1 MPESTLI
8 YIAVL
13 VIGIVIGVAVSY
25 LLGIMQSKNAKELAE
40 EIFSENESK
49 RQENIDQVISNMKE
63 SFGSMSLEALSKST
77 EQFLTLAKSTLEP
90 EREFTKQE
98 LETKKGLID
107 QQLGKMTGELEK
119 VSILMKELEK
129 DRVEKFGQL
138 SNQLRITNQQ
148 TSELMKTTGSIRE
161 ALASTKTRGQW
172 GERMAEDVLR
182 LAGFVENIN
191 YVKQKTLEGSTQRP
205 DFTFMLPKDLT
216 INMDVKFPLNN
227 FVNYLEA
234 QSERDKESYRKTFLN
249 DVKSR
254 LKEVTTKDYISPESN
269 TVDYVIL
276 FIPNEQIYSFIQ
288 EEDSA
293 IFDTAIQN
301 KVLLCS
307 PVNFFAVLAIIRQ
320 AIDNFALEQ
329 TSKEMLVQF
338 GAFKKQWDAFV
349 AKFDTLGQRIEAVQK
364 EYEVLTTTRKRAVER
379 PLKKIEGLRKQK
391 GLPTA
396 DDDEG
401 QAPKFEVIDSDS

>member
-1 MPESTLI
+1 MPESALI

-13 VIGIVIGVAVSY
+13 IIGIVIGVAVSY
-25 LLGIMQSKNAKELAE
+25 LLEIMQGKNAKELAE

-77 EQFLTLAKSTLEP
+77 EQFLALAKSTLEP

-119 VSILMKELEK
+119 VSTLMKELEK

-234 QSERDKESYRKTFLN
+234 QSERDKEGYRKTFLN
-249 DVKSR
+249 DVKLR

-349 AKFDTLGQRIEAVQK
+349 AKFDTLGQRIDAVQK

-379 PLKKIEGLRKQK
+379 PLNKIEGIRKQK
-391 GLPTA
+391 GLPSS
-396 DDDEG
+396 DDEDD
-401 QAPKFEVIDSDS
+401 QIPKFEVVDSDS

>member
-1 MPESTLI
+1 MPESTII
-8 YIAVL
+8 YLAVL
-13 VIGIVIGVAVSY
+13 IIGIVIGVAVSY
-25 LLGIMQSKNAKELAE
+25 LLGIMQGKNAKELAE

-77 EQFLTLAKSTLEP
+77 EQFLALAKSTLEP

-119 VSILMKELEK
+119 VSTLMKELEK

-234 QSERDKESYRKTFLN
+234 QSERDKEGYRKTFLN
-249 DVKSR
+249 DVKLR

-349 AKFDTLGQRIEAVQK
+349 AKFDTLGQRIDAVQK

-379 PLKKIEGLRKQK
+379 PLNKIEGIRKQK
-391 GLPTA
+391 GLPSS
-396 DDDEG
+396 DDEDD
-401 QAPKFEVIDSDS
+401 QIPKFEVVDSDS

>member
-1 MPESTLI
+1 MDNSLII
-8 YIAVL
+8 YIIVL
-13 VIGIVIGVAVSY
+13 IAGIVIGVVLSY
-25 LLGIMQSKNAKELAE
+25 ILGLLQSKSSKELAR
-40 EIFSENESK
+40 EIFDENELK
-49 RQENIDQVISNMKE
+49 RQQNIDQIISNMKE

-77 EQFLTLAKSTLEP
+77 EQFLQLAKSTFEP
-90 EREFTKQE
+90 EREITKQE

-107 QQLGKMTGELEK
+107 QQLGKMTGELDK
-119 VSILMKELEK
+119 VSNLMKELEK

-138 SNQLRITNQQ
+138 SNQLRIANQQ
-148 TSELMKTTGSIRE
+148 TTELMKTTGSIRE

-182 LAGFVENIN
+182 LAGFIENVN
-191 YVKQKTLEGSTQRP
+191 YVKQKTLDGSSQRP
-205 DFTFMLPKDLT
+205 DFTFMLPKNLT

-227 FVNYLEA
+227 FVNYLESE
-234 QSERDKESYRKTFLN
+234 SERDKEGYKNTFLR

-254 LKEVTTKDYISPESN
+254 LKEVTSKDYINPEDN

-288 EEDSA
+288 EEDST
-293 IFDTAIQN
+293 IFDSAIQN

-307 PVNFFAVLAIIRQ
+307 PINFFAVLAIIRQ
-320 AIDNFALEQ
+320 AIDNFAMEQ

-349 AKFDTLGQRIEAVQK
+349 AKFDTLGQRIDAVQK
-364 EYEVLTTTRKRAVER
+364 EYENLTTTRKRALER
-379 PLKKIEGLRKQK
+379 PLNKIEGLRKQK
-391 GLPTA
+391 GLPAA
-396 DDDEG
+396 DDD
-401 QAPKFEVIDSDS
+401 QSQTPKFEVIDSDN

>member
-1 MPESTLI
+1 MTESIII
-8 YIAVL
+8 YIVIL
-13 VIGIVIGVAVSY
+13 VVGILIGIGASY
-25 LLGIMQSKNAKELAE
+25 LLGIIQSKTAKELTR
-40 EIFSENESK
+40 EIFNENEIK

-77 EQFLTLAKSTLEP
+77 EEFLKLAKSTLQP
-90 EREFTKQE
+90 EREFTKKE

-119 VSILMKELEK
+119 VSTLMKELEK

-138 SNQLRITNQQ
+138 SNQLRITNEQ
-148 TSELMKTTGSIRE
+148 TTALMKTTSSIRE

-191 YVKQKTLEGSTQRP
+191 YVKQKTLEGTTQRP
-205 DFTFMLPKDLT
+205 DFTFMLPKNLT
-216 INMDVKFPLNN
+216 INMDVKFPLTN

-234 QSERDKESYRKTFLN
+234 KSERDKEAYKNSFLK
-249 DVKSR
+249 DVKLR
-254 LKEVTTKDYISPESN
+254 LKEVTTKDYINPQSN
-269 TVDYVIL
+269 TVDYSIL

-288 EEDSA
+288 EEDSS

-307 PVNFFAVLAIIRQ
+307 PINFFAVLAIIRQ

-329 TSKEMLVQF
+329 TSKELLSLF
-338 GAFKKQWDAFV
+338 GAFKKQWDEYV
-349 AKFDTLGQRIEAVQK
+349 NKFDTLGKRIKAVQD
-364 EYEVLTTTRKRAVER
+364 EYEVLTTTRKRGVER
-379 PLKKIEGLRKQK
+379 PLNKIEDLRKQK
-391 GLPTA
+391 GLPA
-396 DDDEG
+396 SDDE
-401 QAPKFEVIDSDS
+401 AEVRKFEVIDSDS

>member
-1 MPESTLI
+1 MPESTII
-8 YIAVL
+8 YLAVL
-13 VIGIVIGVAVSY
+13 IIGIVIGVAVSY
-25 LLGIMQSKNAKELAE
+25 LLEIMQGKNAKELAE

-77 EQFLTLAKSTLEP
+77 EQFLALAKSTLEP

-119 VSILMKELEK
+119 VSTLMKELEK

-234 QSERDKESYRKTFLN
+234 QSERDKEGYRKTFLN
-249 DVKSR
+249 DVKLR

-349 AKFDTLGQRIEAVQK
+349 AKFDTLGQRIDAVQK

-379 PLKKIEGLRKQK
+379 PLNKIEGIRKQK
-391 GLPTA
+391 GLPSS
-396 DDDEG
+396 DDEDD
-401 QAPKFEVIDSDS
+401 QIPKFEVVDSDS

>member
-1 MPESTLI
+1 MPESAII
-8 YIAVL
+8 YIVIL
-13 VIGIVIGVAVSY
+13 VVGIVIGVGLSY
-25 LLGIMQSKNAKELAE
+25 LLGIIQSKTAKELTR
-40 EIFSENESK
+40 EIFDENEIK

-63 SFGSMSLEALSKST
+63 SFGNMSLQALSKST
-77 EQFLTLAKSTLEP
+77 DEFLKLAKSTLEP
-90 EREFTKQE
+90 EREFTKKE
-98 LETKKGLID
+98 LENKKGLID

-119 VSILMKELEK
+119 VSTLMKDLEK

-138 SNQLRITNQQ
+138 SSQLRITNEQ
-148 TSELMKTTGSIRE
+148 TNVLMKTTNSIRE
-161 ALASTKTRGQW
+161 ALSSTKTRGQW

-191 YVKQKTLEGSTQRP
+191 YVKQKTLEGSSQRP

-216 INMDVKFPLNN
+216 INMDVKFPLTN
-227 FVNYLEA
+227 FVNYLESA
-234 QSERDKESYRKTFLN
+234 SERDKEGYKNTFLR
-249 DVKSR
+249 DVKLR
-254 LKEVTTKDYISPESN
+254 LKEVTTKDYISPENN

-288 EEDSA
+288 EEDSS

-329 TSKEMLVQF
+329 TSKEMLSLF
-338 GAFKKQWDAFV
+338 GTFKKQWDAFV
-349 AKFDTLGQRIEAVQK
+349 NKFDTLGQRIEAVQT
-364 EYEVLTTTRKRAVER
+364 EYEHLTTTRKRAVER
-379 PLKKIEGLRKQK
+379 PLNKIEGLRKQK
-391 GLPTA
+391 GLPTS
-396 DDDEG
+396 DDESEVR
-401 QAPKFEVIDSDS
+401 KFEVVDSDS

>member
-1 MPESTLI
+1 MTESTII
-8 YIAVL
+8 YIAIL
-13 VIGIVIGVAVSY
+13 VIGIIIGVAASY
-25 LLGIMQSKNAKELAE
+25 LLGIMQSKTARQLTE
-40 EIFSENESK
+40 EIFEENERK

-77 EQFLTLAKSTLEP
+77 QQFLQLAKSTLEP
-90 EREFTKQE
+90 EREYTKKE
-98 LETKKGLID
+98 LESKKGLID

-119 VSILMKELEK
+119 VSTLMKELEK

-191 YVKQKTLEGSTQRP
+191 YVKQKTLEGTAHRP

-234 QSERDKESYRKTFLN
+234 QSEGDKEAYKSTFLK
-249 DVKSR
+249 DVKLR
-254 LKEVTTKDYISPESN
+254 LKEVVTKDYINPESN

-288 EEDSA
+288 EEDSS

-320 AIDNFALEQ
+320 AIDNFAIEQ

-379 PLKKIEGLRKQK
+379 PLNKIENIRKQK
-391 GLPTA
+391 GLPA
-396 DDDEG
+396 SDDEQG
-401 QAPKFEVIDSDS
+401 QVPKFEVIDSDN

>member
-1 MPESTLI
+1 MPESIII
-8 YIAVL
+8 YIIIL
-13 VIGIVIGVAVSY
+13 VVGIVIGIAVSF
-25 LLGIMQSKNAKELAE
+25 LLGIIQSKTAKELTR
-40 EIFSENESK
+40 EIFNENEIK

-77 EQFLTLAKSTLEP
+77 EQFLKLAKSTLEP
-90 EREFTKQE
+90 EREFTKKE
-98 LETKKGLID
+98 LENKKGLID
-107 QQLGKMTGELEK
+107 LQLGKMTGELEK
-119 VSILMKELEK
+119 VSTLMKDLEK

-138 SNQLRITNQQ
+138 SSQLRITNEQ
-148 TSELMKTTGSIRE
+148 TTVLMKTTSSIRE

-191 YVKQKTLEGSTQRP
+191 YVKQKTLEGSSQRP

-216 INMDVKFPLNN
+216 INMDVKFPLTN
-227 FVNYLEA
+227 FVNYLESA
-234 QSERDKESYRKTFLN
+234 SERDKEGYKNTFLR
-249 DVKSR
+249 DVKLR
-254 LKEVTTKDYISPESN
+254 LKEVTTKDYISPENN

-288 EEDSA
+288 EEDSS

-329 TSKEMLVQF
+329 TSKEMLTLF
-338 GAFKKQWDAFV
+338 GTFKKQWDGFV
-349 AKFDTLGQRIEAVQK
+349 NKFDTLGDRIEAVQK

-379 PLKKIEGLRKQK
+379 PLNKIEGLRKQK
-391 GLPTA
+391 GLPTS
-396 DDDEG
+396 DDESEVR
-401 QAPKFEVIDSDS
+401 KFEVIDSDS

>member
-1 MPESTLI
+1 
-8 YIAVL
+8 
-13 VIGIVIGVAVSY
+13 
-25 LLGIMQSKNAKELAE
+25 
-40 EIFSENESK
+40 
-49 RQENIDQVISNMKE
+49 MKE

-77 EQFLTLAKSTLEP
+77 QQFLQLAKSTLEP
-90 EREFTKQE
+90 EREYTKKE
-98 LETKKGLID
+98 LESKKGLID

-119 VSILMKELEK
+119 VSTLMKELEK

-191 YVKQKTLEGSTQRP
+191 YVKQKTLEGTAHRP

-234 QSERDKESYRKTFLN
+234 QSEGDKEAYKSTFLK
-249 DVKSR
+249 DVKLR
-254 LKEVTTKDYISPESN
+254 LKEVVTKDYINPESN

-288 EEDSA
+288 EEDSS

-320 AIDNFALEQ
+320 AIDNFAIEQ

-379 PLKKIEGLRKQK
+379 PLNKIENIRKQK
-391 GLPTA
+391 GLPA
-396 DDDEG
+396 SDDEQG
-401 QAPKFEVIDSDS
+401 QVPKFEVIDSDN

>member
-1 MPESTLI
+1 MPESALI

-13 VIGIVIGVAVSY
+13 IIGIVIGVAVSY
-25 LLGIMQSKNAKELAE
+25 LLGIMQGKNAKELAE

-77 EQFLTLAKSTLEP
+77 EQFLALAKSTLEP

-119 VSILMKELEK
+119 VSTLMKELEK

-234 QSERDKESYRKTFLN
+234 QSERDKEGYRKTFLN
-249 DVKSR
+249 DVKLR

-349 AKFDTLGQRIEAVQK
+349 AKFDTLGQRIDAVQK

-379 PLKKIEGLRKQK
+379 PLNKIEGIRKQK
-391 GLPTA
+391 GLPSS
-396 DDDEG
+396 DDEDD
-401 QAPKFEVIDSDS
+401 QIPKFEVVDSDS